1 MGGAIFGLI
10 VLGFI
15 RKQRL
20 SCISQ
25 KVTWQSVLPRAAEDG
40 LIRSMVLAR
49 AVTRSGQPGEGC
61 VSTVTG
67 VSLDE

>member
-1 MGGAIFGLI
+1 
-10 VLGFI
+10 
-15 RKQRL
+15 L